1 MYSLTII
8 AHHEQ
13 IAPQPIDELV
23 YDYKELLDLLYNY
36 IILSI
41 YIHMFGLSNY
51 VVGWFCERTL
61 WRTKLAKTPSF
72 YRHVQTNQQPSPHG
86 ET

>member
-41 YIHMFGLSNY
+41 YIYTCLDY
-51 VVGWFCERTL
+51 
-61 WRTKLAKTPSF
+61 
-72 YRHVQTNQQPSPHG
+72 QTM
-86 ET
+86 

>member
-41 YIHMFGLSNY
+41 YIYTH
-51 VVGWFCERTL
+51 VWII
-61 WRTKLAKTPSF
+61 KLCSWM
-72 YRHVQTNQQPSPHG
+72 VL
-86 ET
+86 